1 MAVPVTSPPSMQPR
15 DAAPELRFSRKTL
28 AAAFALSLTIVAIV
42 PLYGAFAA
50 ASDTRIGVFDSLV
63 KWAPLILKGF
73 GLNLL
78 MSFCAMGIGTVAGV
92 LLGIAQVSS
101 ASWVRR
107 IANAV
112 TAAFRNTPTLVLLFM
127 AMFLLPFELRFGRL
141 VIPLSPWLKA
151 ILGFSLSMMAYVSE
165 IVRGG
170 LQSIP
175 TTQWEAAESLAFTRS
190 DTLRLVIIPQCV
202 KQMLPPWMNVYAVMI
217 MSTPL
222 ASILGVNEGLTIT
235 RSAIS
240 AEGQPELL
248 APFYLFL
255 LALFFIYS
263 YPISL
268 WTLRLERRYAINH

>member
-1 MAVPVTSPPSMQPR
+1 MTQHTVGDRHPLSARSSVPRSRLARTAMAVG
-15 DAAPELRFSRKTL
+15 FI
-28 AAAFALSLTIVAIV
+28 LSIIVVVSV

-50 ASDTRIGVFDSLV
+50 TGTSAGTLETLA
-63 KWAPLILKGF
+63 KWAPLILLGF

-78 MSFCAMGIGTVAGV
+78 MSFIAMGIGTVAGV
-92 LLGIAQVSS
+92 GLGIAQVSQV
-101 ASWVRR
+101 SWIRR
-107 IANAV
+107 
-112 TAAFRNTPTLVLLFM
+112 AAWAATEMFRNTPTLILLFM
-127 AMFLLPFELRFGRL
+127 AMFLLPFELRFGGL
-141 VIPLSPWLKA
+141 VIALPPWLKA

-175 TTQWEAAESLAFTRS
+175 TTQWEAAEALAFSRR
-190 DTLRLVIIPQCV
+190 DTLRLVIIPQCF
-202 KQMLPPWMNVYAVMI
+202 KQMLPPWMNVYAIMI

-222 ASILGVNEGLTIT
+222 ASILGVHEGLTIT

-255 LALFFIYS
+255 LALFFVYS

-268 WTLRLERRYAINH
+268 WTLRLERRYAIKH

>member
-1 MAVPVTSPPSMQPR
+1 MFENPLSTIQ
-15 DAAPELRFSRKTL
+15 SRPARKAM
-28 AAAFALSLTIVAIV
+28 AAAFVCSLLILAAV
-42 PLYGAFAA
+42 PLHSAMAA
-50 ASDTRIGVFDSLV
+50 VGTSSNVMEALT
-63 KWAPLILKGF
+63 KWAPLILTGF

-78 MSFCAMGIGTVAGV
+78 MSFCAMGIGTVLGT
-92 LLGIAQVSS
+92 LLGIAQISS
-101 ASWVRR
+101 VRWISR
-107 IANAV
+107 AAW
-112 TAAFRNTPTLVLLFM
+112 TATAMFRNTPTLVLLFM
-127 AMFLLPFELRFGRL
+127 AMFLLPFELRFGGIA
-141 VIPLSPWLKA
+141 IPLPPWLKA

-190 DTLRLVIIPQCV
+190 DTLRLIIIPQCV

-222 ASILGVNEGLTIT
+222 ASILGVHEGLTLT
-235 RSAIS
+235 RSALS
-240 AEGQPELL
+240 AEGQPEFL

-255 LALFFIYS
+255 LALFFVYS

-268 WTLRLERRYAINH
+268 WTQRLERRYAIKH

>member
-1 MAVPVTSPPSMQPR
+1 VAERIEPHAAPVAPSGLRRGAFARAALATGFVLSVVVVAAVP
-15 DAAPELRFSRKTL
+15 LH
-28 AAAFALSLTIVAIV
+28 
-42 PLYGAFAA
+42 GAFAA
-50 ASDTRIGVFDSLV
+50 NNATAGVLDVLA
-63 KWAPLILKGF
+63 KWAPLILLGF

-78 MSFCAMGIGTVAGV
+78 MSFIAMGIGTGAGV
-92 LLGIAQVSS
+92 LLGIAQMSQLS
-101 ASWVRR
+101 PVRR
-107 IANAV
+107 LAWTI
-112 TAAFRNTPTLVLLFM
+112 TELFRNTPVLILLFA
-127 AMFLLPFELRFGRL
+127 AMFLLPFQLHIGGATISL
-141 VIPLSPWLKA
+141 PPWLKA

-175 TTQWEAAESLAFTRS
+175 STQWEAAESLAFTRR
-190 DTLRLVIIPQCV
+190 DTLRLIIIPQCF
-202 KQMLPPWMNVYAVMI
+202 KQMLPPWMNVYAIMI

-240 AEGQPELL
+240 AEGQPGLL

-255 LALFFIYS
+255 LALFFVYS

-268 WTLRLERRYAINH
+268 WTLRLERRYAIKH